1 MFRDSTNRVV
11 ELKKRRY
18 KDKMLIHKDKMLI
31 HKDKMLI
38 HKDKMLIH
46 KDKICVVFIMNISYN
61 KDS

>member
-38 HKDKMLIH
+38 HKDK
-46 KDKICVVFIMNISYN
+46 ICVVFIMNISYN